1 MQRQDSAPIML
12 PGTAPAVG
20 ELGGYVVDETG
31 RIVSVNDR
39 GLTLLGLTREA
50 ALGHDHHELLHRDAD
65 GHTGP
70 RALCPIMDAVLS
82 RTASSGADVCF
93 LRGDGLLLPV
103 RWTVTPHPAETGPGT
118 LVLFHP
124 GQVDVPATVDG
135 TLPELDR
142 LALLAETTT
151 SLTSTMNE
159 QETVERL
166 AHLVLPRLAD
176 WMVVDLI
183 ADSGDIRRTHVVE
196 YRGGRLTRHPELEG
210 PIPAVTARSPLPLS
224 RALRG
229 SGASLA
235 GPEVYQGEPDS
246 GIAVVQHELFA
257 ATDMHSAAI
266 APIRGPREVL
276 GALTLG
282 RGDNPVPFTTP
293 DLSLLE
299 DITRR
304 AGLAISNS
312 RLYQRQRRIS
322 ETMQRHLLPRLP
334 DVPGAELHASYLPA
348 PDASQVG
355 GDWYDAFTLPDDSTG
370 LVIGD
375 VAGHDLEAAAR
386 MAQLRNML
394 RALAWSEPHPPSA
407 VGQLDQVMAR
417 TTDLSTATL
426 VLGRLTFAP
435 ETGWTWEWTNAG
447 HPPPLLIT
455 HDGRAAYLRTPRS
468 VLLGTGT
475 QVDRG
480 RDSVHLPPGSTLLL
494 YTDGLVESRAD
505 GIEPGLARL
514 RRHAAALAHHSLG
527 VVCERLIE
535 DVRPSDND
543 DDVALLAVRVPF
555 GRPPRPAGADV
566 PASAPPGEEGDAGG
580 DPAR

>member
-1 MQRQDSAPIML
+1 MQRQDPAGAVPTAI
-12 PGTAPAVG
+12 APAVG

-31 RIVSVNDR
+31 RIVSVNDCALR
-39 GLTLLGLTREA
+39 LLRLTLEA
-50 ALGHDHHELLHRDAD
+50 ALGRDHHELLHRDSG
-65 GHTGP
+65 GHIGP
-70 RALCPIMDAVLS
+70 RALCPVMDAVLS
-82 RTASSGADVCF
+82 RAACSGGNLCF
-93 LRGDGLLLPV
+93 LRGDGVLLPV
-103 RWTVTPHPAETGPGT
+103 HWTATPYPAANDSGT

-124 GQVDVPATVDG
+124 CPAKVSAESEG
-135 TLPELDR
+135 PLPELDR

-151 SLTSTMNE
+151 SLTSTLNE
-159 QETVERL
+159 QETVDRL

-176 WMVVDLI
+176 WMIVDVI
-183 ADSGDIRRTHVVE
+183 ADGGDIRRTHVVE
-196 YRGGRLTRHPELEG
+196 HQAGRLLRRPELEG
-210 PIPAVTARSPLPLS
+210 PIPAVTPQSPLPLS

-235 GPEVYQGEPDS
+235 GPQVYQGEPDS

-257 ATDMHSAAI
+257 ATGMHSAAI
-266 APIRGPREVL
+266 APMRGPREVL

-282 RGDNPVPFTTP
+282 RGHNPVPFATR

-334 DVPGAELHASYLPA
+334 DVPGIELHASYLPA

-355 GDWYDAFTLPDDSTG
+355 GDWYDAFPLPDGTTG

-407 VGQLDQVMAR
+407 VGQLDQMMASA
-417 TTDLSTATL
+417 TDLTTATL
-426 VLGRLTFAP
+426 LLGRLAFSP
-435 ETGWTWEWTNAG
+435 QTGWAWEWTNAG
-447 HPPPLLIT
+447 HPPPLLLT
-455 HDGRAAYLRTPRS
+455 HDGRAEYLHTPRS

-475 QVDRG
+475 SIARG
-480 RDSVHLPPGSTLLL
+480 QDHAHLPPGSTLLL
-494 YTDGLVESRAD
+494 YTDGLIESRAH
-505 GIEPGLARL
+505 GIAHGLARL
-514 RRHAAALAHHSLG
+514 RRYAAAAAHHTLG
-527 VVCERLIE
+527 ALCERLIE
-535 DVRPSDND
+535 EVRPSDND
-543 DDVALLAVRVPF
+543 DDVALLCVRVPAAQAPD
-555 GRPPRPAGADV
+555 RPERH
-566 PASAPPGEEGDAGG
+566 ST
-580 DPAR
+580 AR

>member
-1 MQRQDSAPIML
+1 MRRQDPARAIPTV
-12 PGTAPAVG
+12 TAPAVG

-31 RIVSVNDR
+31 RIVSVNDCALKLLR
-39 GLTLLGLTREA
+39 LTLEA
-50 ALGHDHHELLHRDAD
+50 ALGRDHHELLHRDSG

-70 RALCPIMDAVLS
+70 RALCPVMDAVLS
-82 RTASSGADVCF
+82 RAACSGESLCF

-103 RWTVTPHPAETGPGT
+103 HWTAIPYPAGNDSGT

-124 GQVDVPATVDG
+124 CPVEVSAEAEG

-151 SLTSTMNE
+151 SLTSTLNE
-159 QETVERL
+159 QETVDRL

-176 WMVVDLI
+176 WMIVDLI
-183 ADSGDIRRTHVVE
+183 ADGGDIRRTHVVE
-196 YRGGRLTRHPELEG
+196 HQAGRLLRRPELEG
-210 PIPAVTARSPLPLS
+210 PIPAVTAQSPLPLS

-235 GPEVYQGEPDS
+235 GPQVYQGEPDS

-257 ATDMHSAAI
+257 ATGMHSAAI

-282 RGDNPVPFTTP
+282 RGHNPVPFATR

-334 DVPGAELHASYLPA
+334 DVPGVELHASYLPA

-355 GDWYDAFTLPDDSTG
+355 GDWYDAFPLPDDTTG

-394 RALAWSEPHPPSA
+394 RALAWSEPHPPNA

-417 TTDLSTATL
+417 ATDLATATL
-426 VLGRLTFAP
+426 VLGRLAFSPQA
-435 ETGWTWEWTNAG
+435 GWTWEWTNAG
-447 HPPPLLIT
+447 HLPPLLLT
-455 HDGRAAYLRTPRS
+455 HDGRAEYLHTPNS
-468 VLLGTGT
+468 VLLGTGIS
-475 QVDRG
+475 VARG
-480 RDSVHLPPGSTLLL
+480 RDCVHLPPGSTLLL
-494 YTDGLVESRAD
+494 YTDGLIESREH
-505 GIEPGLARL
+505 GIDHGLARL
-514 RRHAAALAHHSLG
+514 RRYAAAAAHHTLG
-527 VVCERLIE
+527 VLCERLIE
-535 DVRPSDND
+535 EVRPSDND
-543 DDVALLAVRVPF
+543 DDVALLSVRVPAVQAPD
-555 GRPPRPAGADV
+555 RPERHPT
-566 PASAPPGEEGDAGG
+566 
-580 DPAR
+580 AR

>member
-1 MQRQDSAPIML
+1 MQRQDSASSPSAL
-12 PGTAPAVG
+12 SAAAPALG
-20 ELGGYVVDETG
+20 DLGGYVVDETG
-31 RIVSVNDR
+31 RIVSVNDH
-39 GLTLLGLTREA
+39 GLTLLRLTRAA
-50 ALGHDHHELLHRDAD
+50 ALGRDHHDLLHRDAD
-65 GHTGP
+65 GHIGP
-70 RALCPIMDAVLS
+70 RALCPLMDAVLS
-82 RTASSGADVCF
+82 RAACSGGDVCF
-93 LRGDGLLLPV
+93 LRGDGLLLPI
-103 RWTVTPHPAETGPGT
+103 RWTATPFPTASGPGT

-124 GQVDVPATVDG
+124 GPVDAPTVAEG
-135 TLPELDR
+135 AMPELDR

-151 SLTSTMNE
+151 SLAATLNE
-159 QETVERL
+159 QETVDRL
-166 AHLVLPRLAD
+166 AQLVLPRLAD

-183 ADSGDIRRTHVVE
+183 ADGGDIRRTHVIE
-196 YRGGRLTRHPELEG
+196 HRDGRLTRHPDLEG
-210 PIPAVTARSPLPLS
+210 PIPAVTAQSPLPLS

-282 RGDNPVPFTTP
+282 RGDNPVPFTTS

-304 AGLAISNS
+304 AGLAVSNS

-334 DVPGAELHASYLPA
+334 DVPGIELHASYLPA

-355 GDWYDAFTLPDDSTG
+355 GDWYDAFTLPDDATG
-370 LVIGD
+370 LAIGD

-386 MAQLRNML
+386 MAQVRNML

-407 VGQLDQVMAR
+407 VGRLDQVMAS
-417 TTDLSTATL
+417 TAGMSTATL
-426 VLGRLTFAP
+426 VLGRLTSTPQA
-435 ETGWTWEWTNAG
+435 GWTWEWTNAG
-447 HPPPLLIT
+447 HPPPLLVT
-455 HDGRAAYLRTPRS
+455 RDGRATYLRTPRS
-468 VLLGTGT
+468 MLLGTGAHLT
-475 QVDRG
+475 RG
-480 RDSVHLPPGSTLLL
+480 RDSVNLPPGSTLLL
-494 YTDGLVESRAD
+494 YTDGLIESRAQ

-527 VVCERLIE
+527 VVCERLLE
-535 DVRPSDND
+535 DVRPRDND
-543 DDVALLAVRVPF
+543 DDVALLAVRVPDPDTPF
-555 GRPPRPAGADV
+555 VGR
-566 PASAPPGEEGDAGG
+566 
-580 DPAR
+580 

>member
-1 MQRQDSAPIML
+1 MQRQDSAS
-12 PGTAPAVG
+12 TALSRAVPALG
-20 ELGGYVVDETG
+20 DLGGYVVDETG
-31 RIVSVNDR
+31 RIVSVNDY
-39 GLTLLGLTREA
+39 GLTLLRLTRAA
-50 ALGHDHHELLHRDAD
+50 ALGRDHHDLLHRDAE
-65 GHTGP
+65 GHIGP
-70 RALCPIMDAVLS
+70 RALCPLMDAVLS
-82 RTASSGADVCF
+82 RAACSGGGLSF

-103 RWTVTPHPAETGPGT
+103 RWTATPFPTGSGPGT

-124 GQVDVPATVDG
+124 GSVDVPPAAEG
-135 TLPELDR
+135 TMPELHR

-151 SLTSTMNE
+151 SLSETLNE
-159 QETVERL
+159 LETVDRL
-166 AHLVLPRLAD
+166 AQLVLPRLAD

-183 ADSGDIRRTHVVE
+183 ADGGDIRRTHVVQHHD
-196 YRGGRLTRHPELEG
+196 GRLTRHPDLEG
-210 PIPAVTARSPLPLS
+210 PIPAVTAQSPLPLS

-235 GPEVYQGEPDS
+235 GPEVYQGAPDS
-246 GIAVVQHELFA
+246 GIAVVQRELFL
-257 ATDMHSAAI
+257 ATHMHSAVI

-282 RGDNPVPFTTP
+282 RGDNPVPFTTS

-334 DVPGAELHASYLPA
+334 DVPGIELHASYLPA

-355 GDWYDAFTLPDDSTG
+355 GDWYDAFTLPDDTTG
-370 LVIGD
+370 LAVGD

-407 VGQLDQVMAR
+407 VGRLDQVMAR
-417 TTDLSTATL
+417 TPGMSTATL
-426 VLGRLTFAP
+426 ILGRLTSTPQA
-435 ETGWTWEWTNAG
+435 GWTWEWTNAG

-455 HDGRAAYLRTPRS
+455 RDGRAAFLRTPRS
-468 VLLGTGT
+468 LLLGTG
-475 QVDRG
+475 VHVARG
-480 RDSVHLPPGSTLLL
+480 RDSVHLAPGSTLLL
-494 YTDGLVESRAD
+494 YTDGLIESRSR

-535 DVRPSDND
+535 DVRPQDND
-543 DDVALLAVRVPF
+543 DDVVLLAVRVPDT
-555 GRPPRPAGADV
+555 GA
-566 PASAPPGEEGDAGG
+566 PSS
-580 DPAR
+580 

>member
-1 MQRQDSAPIML
+1 MGRQEPATAMPPDV
-12 PGTAPAVG
+12 APAVG

-31 RIVSVNDR
+31 RIVSVNDC
-39 GLTLLGLTREA
+39 GLKLLGLAAED
-50 ALGHDHHELLHRDAD
+50 ALGRDHHELLHRDA
-65 GHTGP
+65 GGNMGP
-70 RALCPIMDAVLS
+70 RALCPVMEAVLS
-82 RTASSGADVCF
+82 RAAGSGESLCF

-103 RWTVTPHPAETGPGT
+103 RWTATPYPAENSSGS

-124 GQVDVPATVDG
+124 DPVEVPAAAQG

-151 SLTSTMNE
+151 SLTSTLNE
-159 QETVERL
+159 QETVDRL

-176 WMVVDLI
+176 WMIVDLM
-183 ADSGDIRRTHVVE
+183 DDGGDIRRTHVVE
-196 YRGGRLTRHPELEG
+196 HHDGRLSRRPELEG
-210 PIPAVTARSPLPLS
+210 PIPAVTAQSQLPLS

-246 GIAVVQHELFA
+246 GIAVVQHELFD
-257 ATDMHSAAI
+257 ATRIHSAAI

-282 RGDNPVPFTTP
+282 RGDNPVPFTTR

-312 RLYQRQRRIS
+312 RLYQRQRRIA

-334 DVPGAELHASYLPA
+334 EVPGIELHASYLPA

-355 GDWYDAFTLPDDSTG
+355 GDWYDAFTLPDDVTG

-407 VGQLDQVMAR
+407 VRQLDRVIAR
-417 TTDLSTATL
+417 ATDLSTATL
-426 VLGRLTFAP
+426 VLGRLARTPQA
-435 ETGWTWEWTNAG
+435 GWTWEWTNAG

-455 HDGRAAYLRTPRS
+455 HDGRADYLPTTDS

-475 QVDRG
+475 DVTRG
-480 RDSVHLPPGSTLLL
+480 RGRVLLPPGSTLLL
-494 YTDGLVESRAD
+494 YTDGLIESRAHGTD
-505 GIEPGLARL
+505 PGLARL
-514 RRHAAALAHHSLG
+514 RRYAAATAHHSLG
-527 VVCERLIE
+527 LLCERLIE
-535 DVRPSDND
+535 EVRPADND
-543 DDVALLAVRVPF
+543 DDVALLAVRVPAAT
-555 GRPPRPAGADV
+555 P
-566 PASAPPGEEGDAGG
+566 
-580 DPAR
+580 